1 MDIQQRMLEIVE
13 RDSYDE
19 IKTKIAEQFVLK
31 KQLEREDKNRR
42 R

>member
-19 IKTKIAEQFVLK
+19 IKTKIAE
-31 KQLEREDKNRR
+31 
-42 R
+42 